1 MLKRGPEP
9 AAGLRTRWVVLAQT
23 PDVSASRPWPTATTR
38 VPFLGGPVI
47 FVIVTL
53 MPFSAEMNPVS
64 RRRYE
69 REGLEEDV
77 QSIHSPLVF

>member
-47 FVIVTL
+47 FVIVSW
-53 MPFSAEMNPVS
+53 MPFPAEMNPVF
-64 RRRYE
+64 RMGE
-69 REGLEEDV
+69 RGLEEHV